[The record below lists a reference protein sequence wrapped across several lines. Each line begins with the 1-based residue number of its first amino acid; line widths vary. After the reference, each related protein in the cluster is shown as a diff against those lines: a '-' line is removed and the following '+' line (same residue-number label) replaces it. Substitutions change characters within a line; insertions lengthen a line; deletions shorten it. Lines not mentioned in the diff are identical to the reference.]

1 MLRRFVGTVNLHQL
15 NGVAGSDLHDIAG
28 FRIGKRCSEF
38 ARKGRERHDA
48 HLAAVGGGSV
58 INRILRSDLS
68 EIGTALEHGQ
78 QTVGQRLLRIGKYD
92 VADAHRV
99 GNDLGI
105 QRAGHRPLV
114 VLQYGTVGGAVEQG
128 LGLLFRKL
136 LRRDVV
142 VGDFAIA
149 VGADKRLQLFGGGEL
164 RADLGDAL
172 FERQHVVVGR
182 RNLEHDIR
190 KRTRRRL
197 LEHVLVA
204 VVIRLDV
211 ARLELNQ
218 RIGNGRVFLT
228 GPLAG
233 IGVVGGVHTVGH
245 FERIDIHTALD
256 QAEELGD
263 LALHAGLLVELRP
276 SLLRLR
282 VGFGLGEELV
292 NGGDVVLTR
301 AGIREGIVESL
312 RRMLAADHRHT
323 FRLGNAKAHLVESG
337 SQHVFADQGLPC
349 SVGKHRRL
357 LFVALLSTALRL
369 DLLVL
374 VVILRIVDLFTV
386 DNTDPGVVA

>member
-1 MLRRFVGTVNLHQL
+1 M
-15 NGVAGSDLHDIAG
+15 
-28 FRIGKRCSEF
+28 
-38 ARKGRERHDA
+38 
-48 HLAAVGGGSV
+48 
-58 INRILRSDLS
+58 
-68 EIGTALEHGQ
+68 
-78 QTVGQRLLRIGKYD
+78 
-92 VADAHRV
+92 
-99 GNDLGI
+99 
-105 QRAGHRPLV
+105 
-114 VLQYGTVGGAVEQG
+114 
-128 LGLLFRKL
+128 
-136 LRRDVV
+136 
-142 VGDFAIA
+142 
-149 VGADKRLQLFGGGEL
+149 
-164 RADLGDAL
+164 
-172 FERQHVVVGR
+172 
-182 RNLEHDIR
+182 
-190 KRTRRRL
+190 
-197 LEHVLVA
+197 A

-369 DLLVL
+369 DLLIL